1 MHRTAQRIVSCPS
14 LSPATFQQ
22 LTATDT
28 EMNDSDTLSI
38 QLTIGSKTY
47 PLEIDRRYEEIYRR
61 AAQLINEK
69 IRRYINVFP
78 DQEKEDYMAM
88 ALIDIAVS
96 LTQETGIDDRVRDM
110 IHTIDQVLQL
120 DKK

>member
-1 MHRTAQRIVSCPS
+1 
-14 LSPATFQQ
+14 
-22 LTATDT
+22 
-28 EMNDSDTLSI
+28 MNVSDTLSI

>member
-1 MHRTAQRIVSCPS
+1 
-14 LSPATFQQ
+14 
-22 LTATDT
+22 
-28 EMNDSDTLSI
+28 MNDSDTLSI

-69 IRRYINVFP
+69 IRRYINVCP

>member
-1 MHRTAQRIVSCPS
+1 
-14 LSPATFQQ
+14 
-22 LTATDT
+22 
-28 EMNDSDTLSI
+28 MNDSDTLSI

>member
-1 MHRTAQRIVSCPS
+1 
-14 LSPATFQQ
+14 
-22 LTATDT
+22 
-28 EMNDSDTLSI
+28 MNDSDTLSI

-78 DQEKEDYMAM
+78 YHEKEDYMAM